1 MEDKKASKN
10 WVYVFVTGSAGQE
23 NFLGLYNKEKDVNF
37 IPAFRTKEE
46 ANDCYLDIPRE
57 KGVKHELQAVHI
69 EELYEIA
76 MENNF
81 EVAIVDQDGKIVAD

>member
-1 MEDKKASKN
+1 MVDKKTSDG
-10 WVYVFVTGSAGQE
+10 WVYVFVTGAAAQE

-76 MENNF
+76 VKNNF